1 MAALSFSPVHEIK
14 MRLITLLLLTA
25 AFAAPGF
32 SSQAKADDG
41 PIRVLFLGHES
52 EHHNSNL
59 YYPMLSRALGRN
71 AIYFDYVTSVEEALG
86 DADYLGKFD
95 ALLLYANHGRIEP
108 HQWKNL
114 KEYVEGG
121 GGFVPVHCASWCF
134 GNEPGFDKLVG
145 GRFKSHQGAEF
156 AAKIV
161 KPNHP
166 AMKDVKEFTAWDET
180 YFHNNHNTENRT
192 VLMVREAMPGDPHTK
207 PEPWTWVRTQ
217 GKGRVFYTASG
228 HDQRVWSH
236 SDFHQLIKSGILWSV
251 GDKARKRYDNFIA
264 KRTPLKYEKRGNI
277 PNYERRP
284 EPLQYQLPLSP
295 EDSMKYTQVP
305 VGFRMEL
312 FAAEPDV
319 INPIYMA
326 WDERGRLWVVE
337 TVDYPNEFKDGRKG
351 NDRIKICEDTDGD
364 GKADKFTVF
373 AEGFNIPTSMTFARG
388 GIILAHAPEFYFL
401 KDTDGDDKA
410 DVREVL
416 FTGWGVG
423 DTHAGPSNLRYGFD
437 NWIYGTVGYARF
449 TGSLGGKQQ
458 NFGMGVFRFKPDAS
472 DIEFLHQFNNNT
484 WGLGFNAAGDV
495 FGSTA
500 NNNPTFFGGIP
511 ATVFGE
517 NRQMSAK
524 MIADSRSFHPITPN
538 IRQVDAFN
546 AYTAGCG
553 HAFATS
559 AAFPKKYRDRAA
571 FICGPTGN
579 LLGSYYITQK
589 GAGYSAKNG
598 FSFVASADEWF
609 SPIVAEV
616 GPDGHLWIADWYNFI
631 IQHNPTPSIGRGG
644 YAARN
649 GRGNAHI
656 NPNRDRQHGRIYR
669 VVWEGAQKSKI
680 TSLANASPL
689 QLVEALDNDNLFWRQ
704 TAQRLIVNDRMF
716 DKVEALQNRVLLP
729 GVGAIHALWALKGL
743 DKINENTIKS
753 ALKNKD
759 AAVRRNA
766 VRALENK
773 KTDEELLYNSS
784 TLTDKDLLVRLSAI
798 VKLAQF
804 NETLVHKRAAGIL
817 SEDKINNK
825 DEWLKLALKAAGAEK
840 ANIIGYEKGPNLLQ
854 NTSFESHNDQLPTNW
869 KIRTYSGNGTDVKH
883 SIEKRNIHIKTGKAS
898 LKIQSESGHDTSLFT
913 TVKLNSGSTYA
924 MSAWIKT
931 QGVKGGHGAL
941 LNIHELQHNGK
952 SSAVKGDNDWKKV
965 ELVFESNQSGSFTLN
980 CLFGGWGKAKGTAW
994 FDDISLN
1001 EVKPILDN
1009 NIQKNDK
1016 TEIAAKVKNI
1026 YKNNVYIFK
1035 DKFKIKISTVKDKM
1049 MYDVKEFSVETGR
1062 LVSLQFVNK
1071 DLAPH
1076 NLLIVKPGKADE
1088 VSNLAISLAEDGPKK
1103 EWRPDTPL
1111 ILWGSKMINQNQSDE
1126 IIFNAPDPGIY
1137 PFICTY
1143 PGHSQMM
1150 RGIMKVKKP
1159 K

>member
-1 MAALSFSPVHEIK
+1 

-59 YYPMLSRALGRN
+59 YYPMLSRALGRD

-86 DADYLGKFD
+86 DADYLSKFD

-161 KPNHP
+161 KPDHP

-305 VGFRMEL
+305 VGFHMEL

-449 TGSLGGKQQ
+449 TGSLGGKQH

-517 NRQMSAK
+517 DRQMSAK

-553 HAFATS
+553 HAFASS

-716 DKVEALQNRVLLP
+716 NKVEALQNRVLLP

-804 NETLVHKRAAGIL
+804 NETPVHKRAAGIL
-817 SEDKINNK
+817 SEDEINNK

-854 NTSFESHNDQLPTNW
+854 NASFESHNDQLPTNW
-869 KIRTYSGNGTDVKH
+869 KIRTYSGNGTDVQH

-924 MSAWIKT
+924 ISAWIKT

-1016 TEIAAKVKNI
+1016 TEIATIVKNI
-1026 YKNNVYIFK
+1026 YKNDDYISK

>member
-1 MAALSFSPVHEIK
+1 
-14 MRLITLLLLTA
+14 MRLLTLLFLTA

-59 YYPMLSRALGRN
+59 YYPMLSRALGRD

-114 KEYVEGG
+114 KDYVEGG

-192 VLMVREAMPGDPHTK
+192 VLMVRDAMPGDPHTK

-388 GIILAHAPEFYFL
+388 GVILAHAPEFYFL

-449 TGSLGGKQQ
+449 TGSLGGKQN

-517 NRQMSAK
+517 DRQMSAK
-524 MIADSRSFHPITPN
+524 MIADSRTFHPITPN

-579 LLGSYYITQK
+579 LLGTYYITQK

-669 VVWEGAQKSKI
+669 VIWEGAQKSKI

-689 QLVEALDNDNLFWRQ
+689 QLVKALDNDNLFWRQ

-743 DKINENTIKS
+743 DNINENTIKS

-804 NETLVHKRAAGIL
+804 NETPVHKRAAGIL
-817 SEDKINNK
+817 SEDEINNK

-854 NTSFESHNDQLPTNW
+854 NASFESHNDQLPTNW
-869 KIRTYSGNGTDVKH
+869 KIRTYSGNGTDVQH

-965 ELVFESNQSGSFTLN
+965 EFVFESNQSGSFTLN

-1009 NIQKNDK
+1009 NIQKTDK
-1016 TEIAAKVKNI
+1016 TEIATIVKNI
-1026 YKNNVYIFK
+1026 YKNNDYIFK

-1150 RGIMKVKKP
+1150 RGIMKVKKS

>member
-1 MAALSFSPVHEIK
+1 

-59 YYPMLSRALGRN
+59 YYPMLSRALGRD

-108 HQWKNL
+108 QQWKNL

-161 KPNHP
+161 KPDHP

-449 TGSLGGKQQ
+449 TGSLGGKQH

-517 NRQMSAK
+517 DRQMSAK

-804 NETLVHKRAAGIL
+804 NETPVHKRAAGIL
-817 SEDKINNK
+817 SEDEINNK

-854 NTSFESHNDQLPTNW
+854 NASFESHNDQLPTNW
-869 KIRTYSGNGTDVKH
+869 KIRTYSGNGTDVQH

-1016 TEIAAKVKNI
+1016 TEIATIVKNI
-1026 YKNNVYIFK
+1026 YKNNDYIFK

-1150 RGIMKVKKP
+1150 RGIMKVKKS

>member
-1 MAALSFSPVHEIK
+1 

-59 YYPMLSRALGRN
+59 YYPMLSRALGRD

-86 DADYLGKFD
+86 DADYLSKFD

-114 KEYVEGG
+114 KDYVEGG

-161 KPNHP
+161 KPDHP

-449 TGSLGGKQQ
+449 TGSLGGKQH

-517 NRQMSAK
+517 DRQMSAK

-553 HAFATS
+553 HAFASS

-804 NETLVHKRAAGIL
+804 NETPVHKRAAGIL
-817 SEDKINNK
+817 SEDEINNK

-854 NTSFESHNDQLPTNW
+854 NASFESHNDQLPTNW
-869 KIRTYSGNGTDVKH
+869 KIRTYSGNGTDVQH

-924 MSAWIKT
+924 ISAWIKT

-1016 TEIAAKVKNI
+1016 TEIATIVKNI
-1026 YKNNVYIFK
+1026 YKNNDYILK

-1150 RGIMKVKKP
+1150 RGIMKVKKS

>member
-1 MAALSFSPVHEIK
+1 
-14 MRLITLLLLTA
+14 MRLLTLLFLTA

-59 YYPMLSRALGRN
+59 YYPMLSRALGRD

-114 KEYVEGG
+114 KDYVEGG

-192 VLMVREAMPGDPHTK
+192 VLMVRDAMPGDPHTK

-388 GIILAHAPEFYFL
+388 GVILAHAPEFYFL

-449 TGSLGGKQQ
+449 TGSLGGKQN

-517 NRQMSAK
+517 DRQMSAK
-524 MIADSRSFHPITPN
+524 MIADSRTFHPITPN

-579 LLGSYYITQK
+579 LLGTYYITQK

-669 VVWEGAQKSKI
+669 VIWEGAQKSKI

-689 QLVEALDNDNLFWRQ
+689 QLVKALDNDNLFWRQ

-729 GVGAIHALWALKGL
+729 GVGAIHALWTLKGL

-804 NETLVHKRAAGIL
+804 NETPVHKRAAGIL
-817 SEDKINNK
+817 SEDEINNK

-854 NTSFESHNDQLPTNW
+854 NASFESHNDQLPTNW
-869 KIRTYSGNGTDVKH
+869 KIRTYSGNGTDVQH

-952 SSAVKGDNDWKKV
+952 SSAVTGDNDWKKV
-965 ELVFESNQSGSFTLN
+965 EFVFESNQSGSFTLN

-1009 NIQKNDK
+1009 NIQKTDK
-1016 TEIAAKVKNI
+1016 TEIATIVKNI
-1026 YKNNVYIFK
+1026 YKNNDYIFK

-1150 RGIMKVKKP
+1150 RGIMKVKKS

>member
-1 MAALSFSPVHEIK
+1 

-59 YYPMLSRALGRN
+59 YYPMLSRALGRD

-86 DADYLGKFD
+86 DADYLSKFD

-161 KPNHP
+161 KPDHP

-305 VGFRMEL
+305 VGFHMEL

-449 TGSLGGKQQ
+449 TGSLGGKQH

-517 NRQMSAK
+517 DRQMSAK

-553 HAFATS
+553 HAFASS

-716 DKVEALQNRVLLP
+716 NKVEALQNRVLLP

-804 NETLVHKRAAGIL
+804 NETPVHKRAAGIL
-817 SEDKINNK
+817 SEDEINNK

-854 NTSFESHNDQLPTNW
+854 NASFESHNDQLPTNW
-869 KIRTYSGNGTDVKH
+869 KIRTYSGNGTDVQH

-924 MSAWIKT
+924 ISAWIKT

-1016 TEIAAKVKNI
+1016 TEIATIVKNI
-1026 YKNNVYIFK
+1026 YKNNDYILK

-1150 RGIMKVKKP
+1150 RGIMKVKKS

>member
-1 MAALSFSPVHEIK
+1 

-59 YYPMLSRALGRN
+59 YYPMLSRALGRD

-86 DADYLGKFD
+86 DADYLSKFD

-161 KPNHP
+161 KPDHP

-305 VGFRMEL
+305 VGFHMEL

-449 TGSLGGKQQ
+449 TGSLGGKQH

-517 NRQMSAK
+517 DRQMSAK

-553 HAFATS
+553 HAFASS

-716 DKVEALQNRVLLP
+716 NKVEALQNRVLLP

-804 NETLVHKRAAGIL
+804 NETPVHKRAAGIL
-817 SEDKINNK
+817 SEDEINNK

-854 NTSFESHNDQLPTNW
+854 NASFESHNDQLPTNW
-869 KIRTYSGNGTDVKH
+869 KIRTYSGNGTDVQH

-1016 TEIAAKVKNI
+1016 TEIATIVKNI
-1026 YKNNVYIFK
+1026 YKNNDYIFK
-1035 DKFKIKISTVKDKM
+1035 NKFKIKISTVKDKM

-1150 RGIMKVKKP
+1150 RGIMKVKKS

>member
-1 MAALSFSPVHEIK
+1 
-14 MRLITLLLLTA
+14 MRLLTLLFLTA

-59 YYPMLSRALGRN
+59 YYPMLSRALGRD

-114 KEYVEGG
+114 KDYVEGG

-192 VLMVREAMPGDPHTK
+192 VLMVRDAMPGDPHTK

-388 GIILAHAPEFYFL
+388 GVILAHAPEFYFL

-449 TGSLGGKQQ
+449 TGSLGGKQN

-517 NRQMSAK
+517 DRQMSAK
-524 MIADSRSFHPITPN
+524 MIADSRTFHPITPN

-579 LLGSYYITQK
+579 LLGTYYITQK

-669 VVWEGAQKSKI
+669 VIWEGAQKSKI

-689 QLVEALDNDNLFWRQ
+689 QLVKALDNDNLFWRQ

-804 NETLVHKRAAGIL
+804 NETPVHKRAAGIL
-817 SEDKINNK
+817 SEDEINNK

-854 NTSFESHNDQLPTNW
+854 NASFESHNDQLPTNW
-869 KIRTYSGNGTDVKH
+869 KIRTYSGNGTDVQH

-965 ELVFESNQSGSFTLN
+965 EFVFESNQSGSFTLN

-1009 NIQKNDK
+1009 NIQKTDK
-1016 TEIAAKVKNI
+1016 TEIATIVKNI
-1026 YKNNVYIFK
+1026 YKNNDYIFK
-1035 DKFKIKISTVKDKM
+1035 DKFKIIISSIKDKM

-1150 RGIMKVKKP
+1150 RGIMKVKKS

>member
-1 MAALSFSPVHEIK
+1 

-59 YYPMLSRALGRN
+59 YYPMLSRALGRD

-161 KPNHP
+161 KPDHP

-449 TGSLGGKQQ
+449 TGSLGGKQH

-517 NRQMSAK
+517 DRQMSAK

-704 TAQRLIVNDRMF
+704 TAQRLIVNDRTF
-716 DKVEALQNRVLLP
+716 DKDEALQNRVLLP

-804 NETLVHKRAAGIL
+804 NENPVHKRAAGIL
-817 SEDKINNK
+817 SEDEINNK

-854 NTSFESHNDQLPTNW
+854 NASFESHNDQLPTNW
-869 KIRTYSGNGTDVKH
+869 KIRTYSGNGTDVQH
-883 SIEKRNIHIKTGKAS
+883 SIEQRKIHIKTGKAS

-1016 TEIAAKVKNI
+1016 TEIATIVKNI
-1026 YKNNVYIFK
+1026 YKNDDYIFK

-1150 RGIMKVKKP
+1150 RGIMKVKKS

>member
-1 MAALSFSPVHEIK
+1 

-59 YYPMLSRALGRN
+59 YYPMLSRALGRD

-156 AAKIV
+156 TAKIV
-161 KPNHP
+161 KPDHP

-854 NTSFESHNDQLPTNW
+854 NASFESHNDQLPTNW

>member
-1 MAALSFSPVHEIK
+1 

-59 YYPMLSRALGRN
+59 YYPMLSRALGRD

-86 DADYLGKFD
+86 DADYLSKFD

-161 KPNHP
+161 KPDHP

-264 KRTPLKYEKRGNI
+264 KRTPLKYEKRDNI

-305 VGFRMEL
+305 VGFHMEL

-449 TGSLGGKQQ
+449 TGSLGGKQH

-517 NRQMSAK
+517 DRQMSAK

-553 HAFATS
+553 HAFASS

-804 NETLVHKRAAGIL
+804 NETPVHKRAAGIL
-817 SEDKINNK
+817 SEDEINNK

-854 NTSFESHNDQLPTNW
+854 NASFESHNDQLPTNW
-869 KIRTYSGNGTDVKH
+869 KIRTYSGNGTDVQH

-924 MSAWIKT
+924 ISAWIKT

-1016 TEIAAKVKNI
+1016 TEIATIVKNI
-1026 YKNNVYIFK
+1026 YKNNDYILK

-1150 RGIMKVKKP
+1150 RGIMKVKKS

>member
-1 MAALSFSPVHEIK
+1 

-25 AFAAPGF
+25 AFAAPGL

-59 YYPMLSRALGRN
+59 YYPMLSRALGRD

-161 KPNHP
+161 KPDHP

-449 TGSLGGKQQ
+449 TGSLGGKQH

-517 NRQMSAK
+517 DRQMSAK

-704 TAQRLIVNDRMF
+704 TAQRLIVNDRTF
-716 DKVEALQNRVLLP
+716 DKDEALQNRVLLP

-804 NETLVHKRAAGIL
+804 NENPVHKRAAGIL
-817 SEDKINNK
+817 SEDEINNK

-854 NTSFESHNDQLPTNW
+854 NASFESHNDQLPTNW
-869 KIRTYSGNGTDVKH
+869 KIRTYSGNGTDFQH
-883 SIEKRNIHIKTGKAS
+883 SIEQRNIHIKTGKAS

-913 TVKLNSGSTYA
+913 PVKLNSGSTYA

-1001 EVKPILDN
+1001 EVKPILDK

-1016 TEIAAKVKNI
+1016 TEIATIVKNI
-1026 YKNNVYIFK
+1026 YKNDDYIFK

-1150 RGIMKVKKP
+1150 RGIMKVKKS

>member
-1 MAALSFSPVHEIK
+1 

-449 TGSLGGKQQ
+449 TGSLGGKQH

-1049 MYDVKEFSVETGR
+1049 MYDIKEFSVETGR

>member
-1 MAALSFSPVHEIK
+1 
-14 MRLITLLLLTA
+14 MRLLTLLFLTA
-25 AFAAPGF
+25 AFTAPGF

-59 YYPMLSRALGRN
+59 YYPMLSRALGRD

-114 KEYVEGG
+114 KDYVEGG

-192 VLMVREAMPGDPHTK
+192 VLMVRDAMPGDPHTK

-264 KRTPLKYEKRGNI
+264 KRTPLKYEKRDNI

-388 GIILAHAPEFYFL
+388 GVILAHAPEFYFL

-449 TGSLGGKQQ
+449 TGSLGGKQN

-517 NRQMSAK
+517 DRQMSAK
-524 MIADSRSFHPITPN
+524 MIADSRTFHPITPN

-579 LLGSYYITQK
+579 LLGTYYITQK

-669 VVWEGAQKSKI
+669 VIWEGAQKSKI

-689 QLVEALDNDNLFWRQ
+689 QLVKALDNDNLFWRQ

-729 GVGAIHALWALKGL
+729 GVGAIHALWTLKGL

-804 NETLVHKRAAGIL
+804 NETPVHKRAAGIL
-817 SEDKINNK
+817 SEDEINNK

-854 NTSFESHNDQLPTNW
+854 NASFESHNDQLPTNW
-869 KIRTYSGNGTDVKH
+869 KIRTYSGNGTDVQH

-952 SSAVKGDNDWKKV
+952 SSAVTGDNDWKKV
-965 ELVFESNQSGSFTLN
+965 EFVFESNQSGSFTLN

-1009 NIQKNDK
+1009 NIQKTDK
-1016 TEIAAKVKNI
+1016 TEIATIVKNI
-1026 YKNNVYIFK
+1026 YKNNDYIFK

-1150 RGIMKVKKP
+1150 RGIMKVKKS